1 MTEGF
6 AEMDLLLLPWR
17 KYSVVL
23 TQVVI
28 TLIIITQLRN
38 KTKWYISTIST

>member
-1 MTEGF
+1 VTS
-6 AEMDLLLLPWR
+6 LLVAWR

-23 TQVVI
+23 TQVIVA
-28 TLIIITQLRN
+28 LIIITQLRN

>member
-1 MTEGF
+1 MTS
-6 AEMDLLLLPWR
+6 LRVVWR

-23 TQVVI
+23 IQVIVA
-28 TLIIITQLRN
+28 LIIITQLRN